1 MRGMLRGKCRSNR
14 PVRSGAV
21 TMPVLVPPNNRV
33 GDITYVKVAGA
44 WRYLAVVV
52 RRA

>member
-21 TMPVLVPPNNRV
+21 TMPVLVPPNNRMNL
-33 GDITYVKVAGA
+33 TALRA
-44 WRYLAVVV
+44 ARYPG
-52 RRA
+52 R